1 MTSILQLID
10 VYKYF
15 DGSKV
20 INGID
25 LSVSL
30 GEKHALIGPNGAG
43 KSTIFNLIT
52 GRYSVSRGRILFK
65 GRNIAGLPPHKI
77 SHLGIARSFQIINV
91 FKDMTVFENVRN
103 AIVARHGHS
112 LSIFSLIGNLRG
124 IREETDCLLERIHL
138 TPVQRELA
146 GTLPYGQQR
155 ALEIGLTIALDPE
168 LILLDEPT
176 AGMTPGETREVIKL
190 IRETTQGK
198 TLMIVEHDME
208 VVFDLADRIS
218 VIHLGKNVTTATP
231 EEIRQN
237 VTVKGIYLG
246 SSSYCPEI

>member
-1 MTSILQLID
+1 MANILQLID

-15 DGSKV
+15 DGFRV
-20 INGID
+20 IDGIN
-25 LSVSL
+25 LNISL

-52 GRYSVSRGRILFK
+52 GKYSISRGKILFRE
-65 GRNIAGLPPHKI
+65 RNIDGLPPHKI
-77 SHLGIARSFQIINV
+77 NHLGIARSFQIINI

-103 AIVARHGHS
+103 AIVSKRGHS
-112 LSIFSLIGNLRG
+112 LDFFRLIGRLSG
-124 IREETDCLLERIHL
+124 IREETEYVLERIHL
-138 TPVQRELA
+138 AQVKSEVAGSLA
-146 GTLPYGQQR
+146 YGQQR

-218 VIHLGKNVTTATP
+218 VIHLGKNVTTGTP
-231 EEIRQN
+231 QEIKQN
-237 VTVKGIYLG
+237 DTVKGIYLG
-246 SSSYCPEI
+246 SSLDYQRI